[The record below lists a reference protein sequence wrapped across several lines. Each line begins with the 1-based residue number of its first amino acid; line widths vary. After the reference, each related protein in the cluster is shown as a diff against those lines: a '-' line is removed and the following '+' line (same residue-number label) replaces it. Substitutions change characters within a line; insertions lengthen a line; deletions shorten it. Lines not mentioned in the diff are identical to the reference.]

1 MKDKIIDKLSITITI
16 LIVLLVVFLGY
27 NIINRINSRKEIK
40 NNIKEIFKDY
50 EIKDLK
56 DLKNI
61 KIKIHSKTSY
71 QSRISYNVELT
82 SNKYDTLDY
91 ENQTEIIKYIKN
103 ISFKGNN
110 KKYSINKVTIY
121 SKENTYTYHNIFKK
135 NNTIYG
141 TSNKYADTANNI
153 KDKIKDKLDEIK
165 ENITN

>member
-1 MKDKIIDKLSITITI
+1 MKDKIIDKLSLIITI

-56 DLKNI
+56 NI

-82 SNKYDTLDY
+82 SNKYATLDY

>member
-1 MKDKIIDKLSITITI
+1 MKDKIIDKLSLIITI

-50 EIKDLK
+50 EIK

>member
-50 EIKDLK
+50 EIK

>member
-1 MKDKIIDKLSITITI
+1 MKDKIIDKLSLIITI
-16 LIVLLVVFLGY
+16 LIVLLVIFLGY

-50 EIKDLK
+50 EIK

>member
-1 MKDKIIDKLSITITI
+1 MKDKIIDKLSLIITI
-16 LIVLLVVFLGY
+16 LIVLVVVFLGY

-50 EIKDLK
+50 EIK

-91 ENQTEIIKYIKN
+91 ESQTEIIKYIKN